1 VASNRIG
8 IRLLPDEERD
18 HRVEGDGGVDRPTV
32 PHPGGIPST
41 GMVTGAIQLP
51 PDGHP
56 IVLMPDH
63 ATVGGYPVPGCVI
76 SADLPVLGQLAPGDT
91 LRFAEIDRPTAR
103 RARAH
108 WEHSL
113 DGRVSGWFP
122 TAAGT

>member
-1 VASNRIG
+1 M
-8 IRLLPDEERD
+8 
-18 HRVEGDGGVDRPTV
+18 DRPTV

-63 ATVGGYPVPGCVI
+63 ATVGGYPVAGCVI

-91 LRFAEIDRPTAR
+91 LRFAEVDRQAAR
-103 RARAH
+103 LARDH
-108 WEHSL
+108 WERSL